1 MCVDETTYE
10 SLEELE
16 GNAPFLIE
24 PILMDLEGEGG
35 GYAKPIFPGSLADIL
50 TVRRSAVSGSSRSGN
65 ISGSGSDGGRQKQR
79 QQQRWQQQQWQRR
92 FGAKNFNAR
101 LRVQKDAQLPAMSLQ
116 YGGYSCTI
124 SYNKKNNSNS

>member
-35 GYAKPIFPGSLADIL
+35 GIRETNLSREP
-50 TVRRSAVSGSSRSGN
+50 SGYSNGTEV
-65 ISGSGSDGGRQKQR
+65 GRQR
-79 QQQRWQQQQWQRR
+79 Q
-92 FGAKNFNAR
+92 
-101 LRVQKDAQLPAMSLQ
+101 
-116 YGGYSCTI
+116 
-124 SYNKKNNSNS
+124 